1 MYRFCVAGSA
11 DRRVVLSQRERVRGG
26 AVGSQVANA
35 VFGVIGGGPISGGHP
50 PTCGVRLGHPLEP
63 LTSPAQHLAV
73 QLAEHEFG
81 QVLDVAPHRQVHD
94 DTGTAF
100 GVPAERVDRGGVA
113 VLGLQPPHEAGCNIC
128 RGVDRVEAVTKS
140 ASCGSSRGAAN
151 RATFTCASSNDMGQA
166 CPTSVS
172 STTPGRPTSRRRQ
185 LKNALQSVS
194 DYVRHSCTLIV
205 EVTWS
210 DAAAKHLARS
220 QRYPRAVDDIDAVEI
235 DPYWTSRV
243 NALAIIGYSA
253 AAGAVLL
260 YSPTATWT
268 ATCTA

>member
-1 MYRFCVAGSA
+1 
-11 DRRVVLSQRERVRGG
+11 
-26 AVGSQVANA
+26 
-35 VFGVIGGGPISGGHP
+35 
-50 PTCGVRLGHPLEP
+50 
-63 LTSPAQHLAV
+63 
-73 QLAEHEFG
+73 
-81 QVLDVAPHRQVHD
+81 
-94 DTGTAF
+94 
-100 GVPAERVDRGGVA
+100 
-113 VLGLQPPHEAGCNIC
+113 
-128 RGVDRVEAVTKS
+128 
-140 ASCGSSRGAAN
+140 
-151 RATFTCASSNDMGQA
+151 MGQA

-220 QRYPRAVDDIDAVEI
+220 QRYPRAVDIELTWTVEAVNDIDAVEI

-260 YSPTATWT
+260 VLTYRDLDGDLHGMTAWP
-268 ATCTA
+268 ATGRALRLYTEGRTS